1 MGDGPLNSERWEAT
15 PVFWH
20 VVALLLILL
29 FALWL
34 RPIPL
39 QADPS
44 FQGYLQ
50 VVTSVLAFVF
60 SAVTL
65 VRFQGTQDRISLI
78 LGAGFLLSGAVLA
91 GSSVLFFQL
100 PAEQQLQ
107 IRWAPVA
114 LWVGRMILALL
125 LVVALLVEHF
135 LPRSRRPKAEIA
147 GALLTVMALTYLVTV
162 ALRRLPTEVS
172 PHPGAFIPSPQQLF
186 PGVLFLI
193 AVIWYRRRLNTVFTA
208 FDRSIYVA
216 AWMNFAAQLAGSQSQ
231 RLLDAPFVVAQGFSV
246 MGYAIALGGALL
258 DNARLFEQVHHLAV
272 SDPLTGL
279 ANYRRLLDELES
291 ETERTNRSNRPF
303 CVLLLDLDGLKKIND
318 TYGHLVGSRA
328 LCRVADILRI
338 HCRSI
343 DTAARYGGDEFALVL
358 PETEETEAESVA
370 SRRSRH
376 CPPVSE
382 SAFIAGMASESRNCC
397 PKRMPISIRKKQNAD
412 AAMLRFRA
420 GAIRVPARYKSPFG
434 RAYCFAPGANGAN
447 CSEILALSPTT
458 TIVISSGLMYCAVC
472 FCTSAGVTALIFCT
486 YVFR

>member
-1 MGDGPLNSERWEAT
+1 MGDGPINSERWEAT

-34 RPIPL
+34 RPVPL

-44 FQGYLQ
+44 LQGYLQ
-50 VVTSVLAFVF
+50 VVTGVLAFVF

-78 LGAGFLLSGAVLA
+78 LGAGFLLSGAVMA
-91 GSSVLFFQL
+91 GSSVLFFQI

-107 IRWAPVA
+107 IQWAPVA
-114 LWVGRMILALL
+114 LWVGRLILALL
-125 LVVALLVEHF
+125 LVVALIVEHF

-147 GALLTVMALTYLVTV
+147 GALLSVVALTYLVTV

-193 AVIWYRRRLNTVFTA
+193 AVIWYRRRLNSVFTA

-216 AWMNFAAQLAGSQSQ
+216 AWMNFAAQLASSQSQ
-231 RLLDAPFVVAQGFSV
+231 RILDAPFVMAQGFSV
-246 MGYAIALGGALL
+246 MCYAIALGGALL

-279 ANYRRLLDELES
+279 ANYRRLLDVLEN
-291 ETERTNRSNRPF
+291 ETERTNRTGRPF
-303 CVLLLDLDGLKKIND
+303 SVLLLDLDGLKTIND
-318 TYGHLVGSRA
+318 NYGHLVGSRA
-328 LCRVADILRI
+328 ICRLADVLRI
-338 HCRSI
+338 HCRAV

-358 PETEETEAESVA
+358 PESGEEEAHRVADRIREVMANDDEPPRLSASIGISVYRGDGERIETLLSEA
-370 SRRSRH
+370 DKHLYAEKTKRAKRNAAALNPRRRT
-376 CPPVSE
+376 
-382 SAFIAGMASESRNCC
+382 
-397 PKRMPISIRKKQNAD
+397 PKI
-412 AAMLRFRA
+412 
-420 GAIRVPARYKSPFG
+420 
-434 RAYCFAPGANGAN
+434 
-447 CSEILALSPTT
+447 
-458 TIVISSGLMYCAVC
+458 
-472 FCTSAGVTALIFCT
+472 
-486 YVFR
+486 